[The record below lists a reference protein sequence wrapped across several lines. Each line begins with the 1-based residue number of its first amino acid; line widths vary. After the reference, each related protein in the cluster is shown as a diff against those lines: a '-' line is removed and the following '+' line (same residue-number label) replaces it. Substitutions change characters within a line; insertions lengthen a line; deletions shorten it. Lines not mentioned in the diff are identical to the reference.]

1 MQIGTGLNIFSVVGS
16 AVSFAETSS
25 HDTSLE
31 NQLPGIESLIKT
43 YRNSLSAVDAK
54 INSNL
59 LSELCTIV
67 SKKVI
72 KLSIKFI
79 LIYFFILFQFDAIAD
94 TSNTSNDS
102 GVLSAAAVFAALSA
116 PSDC

>member
-1 MQIGTGLNIFSVVGS
+1 MSGSIYLLFSCLFPLLEIKSFFFLLQIGTGLNIFSVVGS

-67 SKKVI
+67 SKK
-72 KLSIKFI
+72 I
-79 LIYFFILFQFDAIAD
+79 L
-94 TSNTSNDS
+94 N
-102 GVLSAAAVFAALSA
+102 
-116 PSDC
+116 

>member
-67 SKKVI
+67 SKKRGRVKSTLVLI
-72 KLSIKFI
+72 FGMEIHNFAPIGPKSIPYVRI
-79 LIYFFILFQFDAIAD
+79 D
-94 TSNTSNDS
+94 
-102 GVLSAAAVFAALSA
+102 VR
-116 PSDC
+116 

>member
-1 MQIGTGLNIFSVVGS
+1 MEGWVCPDLFTFFMPFPIIRNKILFFFLQIGTGLNIFSVVGS

-67 SKKVI
+67 SKK
-72 KLSIKFI
+72 I
-79 LIYFFILFQFDAIAD
+79 L
-94 TSNTSNDS
+94 N
-102 GVLSAAAVFAALSA
+102 
-116 PSDC
+116 